1 MATPPDKLDMTL
13 AFAYEAAK
21 QIVRSDGHTKPAELA
36 ALSARFP
43 RRLLEERGL
52 YADGEPTARYLE
64 AYAAA
69 GLNLPALLSDA
80 EKLDI
85 ARVLFDVCS
94 ADDAIERG
102 EIEAVVRTMQALG
115 TSKADLAEFLRRR
128 VAARG

>member
-1 MATPPDKLDMTL
+1 MANPAPDKQDMIL

-21 QIVRSDGHTKPAELA
+21 QIVRSDGRTKPAELA

-43 RRLLEERGL
+43 RRLLEDRGL
-52 YADGEPTARYLE
+52 FLDGEPTTRFHE

-69 GLNLPALLSDA
+69 AIELKTLLSVE

-94 ADDAIERG
+94 ADETIDRD
-102 EIEAVVRTMQALG
+102 EIDLVVQTMQIIG
-115 TSKADLAEFLRRR
+115 TSKADLADFLRRR
-128 VAARG
+128 MAAR